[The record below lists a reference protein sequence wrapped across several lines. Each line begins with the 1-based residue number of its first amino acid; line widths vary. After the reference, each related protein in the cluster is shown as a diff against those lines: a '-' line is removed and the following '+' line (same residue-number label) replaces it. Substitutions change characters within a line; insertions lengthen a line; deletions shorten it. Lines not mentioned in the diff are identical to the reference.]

1 MVNYLS
7 AIGFLP
13 QGSVLYLPQDRLNLP
28 LISAAT
34 MILDGLETAVFKS
47 ALEIDWCVC
56 VCVCVCVCACV
67 RACVRVFTS
76 SS

>member
-28 LISAAT
+28 LISAAV
-34 MILDGLETAVFKS
+34 MILDGLELAVFKS
-47 ALEIDWCVC
+47 ALDFKWCVC
-56 VCVCVCVCACV
+56 VCVW
-67 RACVRVFTS
+67 S
-76 SS
+76 SIWHDNSLFVLLLFQC